1 MKLAWENA
9 MNPNGPLAIVVGDV
23 VRLKKPHPCGSYEWT
38 VTRLGADIGL
48 RCHGCDR
55 RVMLSRRTL
64 EKRIKTFVSRGPAWE
79 LAEQILA
86 NDTSEPAP

>member
-1 MKLAWENA
+1 
-9 MNPNGPLAIVVGDV
+9 MNSNRPLEVVVGDV
-23 VRLKKPHPCGSYEWT
+23 VRLKKPHPCGSYDWT

-64 EKRIKTFVSRGPAWE
+64 EKRLKSFVSRGPAWV
-79 LAEQILA
+79 LAEEILA
-86 NDTSEPAP
+86 ANSGEPDQ

>member
-1 MKLAWENA
+1 
-9 MNPNGPLAIVVGDV
+9 MNPNRPLEVVVGDV
-23 VRLKKPHPCGSYEWT
+23 VRLKKPHPCGSHDWT

-64 EKRIKTFVSRGPAWE
+64 EKRLKSFVSRGPAWV

-86 NDTSEPAP
+86 ENSGEQAQ